1 MAVCRVPNPN
11 DEGITMTNDLEL
23 TVESIIEAITA
34 EKEEYLDE
42 VKTTDKHVMYLVGQ
56 LKAYSHMLYILKQ
69 EAKIN
74 A

>member
-1 MAVCRVPNPN
+1 
-11 DEGITMTNDLEL
+11 MTNDLEL

-56 LKAYSHMLYILKQ
+56 IKAYSHMLYILKQ